1 MVDEDKNISIDD
13 RIARYLR
20 GEMPQDEANE
30 FLHDLKNREDMKD
43 VLEQALATAYLA
55 MAVKE
60 VGEQQDAGI
69 IAALKG
75 IDTEEATEVANNASE
90 KRKHRVDRF
99 AACLSFGTEAATVAC
114 PSIDTEAATEVANNA
129 SEKRKH
135 RVDRFAAC
143 LSFGTEAAT
152 VACPSIDTEAATE
165 VANNASEK
173 RKHRIVKFAYALAA
187 AASIAIIATV
197 GYNQY
202 ERHQVIALGKEYAQT
217 LSPFAE
223 EYHRGDTSTAGEEIN
238 ALTANVRNQEN
249 LEQTIDRLSRLW
261 ALSKSDTYNDYTD
274 FAPEIGWTLAIAHLE
289 NNDKNAAISV
299 LTQITALYPETAICH
314 KANELLKKL

>member
-55 MAVKE
+55 KAVKE

-69 IAALKG
+69 IVALKG
-75 IDTEEATEVANNASE
+75 
-90 KRKHRVDRF
+90 
-99 AACLSFGTEAATVAC
+99 
-114 PSIDTEAATEVANNA
+114 IDTEAATEVANNA

-202 ERHQVIALGKEYAQT
+202 ERHQVIALGKEYALT

>member
-55 MAVKE
+55 KAVKE

-75 IDTEEATEVANNASE
+75 
-90 KRKHRVDRF
+90 
-99 AACLSFGTEAATVAC
+99 
-114 PSIDTEAATEVANNA
+114 IDTEAATEVANNA

-143 LSFGTEAAT
+143 LSFGAAT

-165 VANNASEK
+165 VANKASEK
-173 RKHRIVKFAYALAA
+173 RKHRIIKFAYALAA

-202 ERHQVIALGKEYAQT
+202 ERHQVIALGKEYALT

>member
-55 MAVKE
+55 KAVKE

-75 IDTEEATEVANNASE
+75 
-90 KRKHRVDRF
+90 
-99 AACLSFGTEAATVAC
+99 
-114 PSIDTEAATEVANNA
+114 IDTEAATEVANNA

-202 ERHQVIALGKEYAQT
+202 ERHQVIALGKEYALT

>member
-55 MAVKE
+55 KAVKE

-75 IDTEEATEVANNASE
+75 
-90 KRKHRVDRF
+90 
-99 AACLSFGTEAATVAC
+99 
-114 PSIDTEAATEVANNA
+114 IDTEAATEVANNA

-135 RVDRFAAC
+135 RVDRFATC

-202 ERHQVIALGKEYAQT
+202 ERHQVIALGKEYALT

-223 EYHRGDTSTAGEEIN
+223 EYHRGDTSTAGEEII

>member
-20 GEMPQDEANE
+20 GEIPQDEANE

-55 MAVKE
+55 KAVKE

-75 IDTEEATEVANNASE
+75 
-90 KRKHRVDRF
+90 
-99 AACLSFGTEAATVAC
+99 
-114 PSIDTEAATEVANNA
+114 IDTEAATEVANNA

-143 LSFGTEAAT
+143 LSFGAAT

-165 VANNASEK
+165 VANKASEK

-202 ERHQVIALGKEYAQT
+202 ERHQVIALGKEYALT
-217 LSPFAE
+217 LSPIAE

-299 LTQITALYPETAICH
+299 LTQITALYPETAICY

>member
-55 MAVKE
+55 KAVKE

-75 IDTEEATEVANNASE
+75 
-90 KRKHRVDRF
+90 
-99 AACLSFGTEAATVAC
+99 
-114 PSIDTEAATEVANNA
+114 IDTEAATEVANNA

-202 ERHQVIALGKEYAQT
+202 ERHQVIALGKEYALT
-217 LSPFAE
+217 LSPIAE
-223 EYHRGDTSTAGEEIN
+223 EYHRGDTSTAGEEII

-299 LTQITALYPETAICH
+299 LTQITALYPETAICY

>member
-55 MAVKE
+55 KAVKE

-75 IDTEEATEVANNASE
+75 
-90 KRKHRVDRF
+90 
-99 AACLSFGTEAATVAC
+99 
-114 PSIDTEAATEVANNA
+114 IDTEAATEVANNA

-202 ERHQVIALGKEYAQT
+202 ERHQVIALGKEYALT

-299 LTQITALYPETAICH
+299 LTQITALYPETAICY

>member
-55 MAVKE
+55 KAVKE

-75 IDTEEATEVANNASE
+75 
-90 KRKHRVDRF
+90 
-99 AACLSFGTEAATVAC
+99 
-114 PSIDTEAATEVANNA
+114 IDTEAATEVANNA

-173 RKHRIVKFAYALAA
+173 RKHRIIKFAYALAA

-202 ERHQVIALGKEYAQT
+202 ERHQVIALGKEYALT
-217 LSPFAE
+217 LSPIAE
-223 EYHRGDTSTAGEEIN
+223 EYHRGDTSTAGEEII

>member
-55 MAVKE
+55 KAVKE

-75 IDTEEATEVANNASE
+75 
-90 KRKHRVDRF
+90 
-99 AACLSFGTEAATVAC
+99 
-114 PSIDTEAATEVANNA
+114 IDTEAATEVANNA

-202 ERHQVIALGKEYAQT
+202 ERHQVIALGKEYALT

-261 ALSKSDTYNDYTD
+261 ALSKSDTYNDYTV

>member
-55 MAVKE
+55 KAVKE

-75 IDTEEATEVANNASE
+75 
-90 KRKHRVDRF
+90 
-99 AACLSFGTEAATVAC
+99 
-114 PSIDTEAATEVANNA
+114 IDTEAATEVANNA

-143 LSFGTEAAT
+143 LCFGTEAAT

-202 ERHQVIALGKEYAQT
+202 ERHQVIALGKEYALT

>member
-55 MAVKE
+55 KAVKE

-75 IDTEEATEVANNASE
+75 
-90 KRKHRVDRF
+90 
-99 AACLSFGTEAATVAC
+99 
-114 PSIDTEAATEVANNA
+114 IDTEAATEVANNA

-173 RKHRIVKFAYALAA
+173 RKHRIIKFAYALAA

-202 ERHQVIALGKEYAQT
+202 ERHQVIALGKEYALT

>member
-55 MAVKE
+55 KAVKE

-75 IDTEEATEVANNASE
+75 IDTEAATEVANNASA

-99 AACLSFGTEAATVAC
+99 AACLSFG
-114 PSIDTEAATEVANNA
+114 
-129 SEKRKH
+129 
-135 RVDRFAAC
+135 
-143 LSFGTEAAT
+143 AAT

-202 ERHQVIALGKEYAQT
+202 ERHQVIALGKEYALT

>member
-55 MAVKE
+55 KAVKE

-75 IDTEEATEVANNASE
+75 
-90 KRKHRVDRF
+90 
-99 AACLSFGTEAATVAC
+99 
-114 PSIDTEAATEVANNA
+114 IDTEAATEVANNA

-143 LSFGTEAAT
+143 LSFGAAT

-165 VANNASEK
+165 VANKASEK

>member
-55 MAVKE
+55 KAVKE
-60 VGEQQDAGI
+60 VGKQQDAGI

-75 IDTEEATEVANNASE
+75 
-90 KRKHRVDRF
+90 
-99 AACLSFGTEAATVAC
+99 
-114 PSIDTEAATEVANNA
+114 IDTEAATEVANNA

>member
-55 MAVKE
+55 KAVKE

-75 IDTEEATEVANNASE
+75 IDTET
-90 KRKHRVDRF
+90 
-99 AACLSFGTEAATVAC
+99 
-114 PSIDTEAATEVANNA
+114 ATEVANNA

-173 RKHRIVKFAYALAA
+173 RKHRIIKFAYALAA

-202 ERHQVIALGKEYAQT
+202 ERHQVIALGKEYALT

>member
-55 MAVKE
+55 KAVKE

-69 IAALKG
+69 IAALK
-75 IDTEEATEVANNASE
+75 
-90 KRKHRVDRF
+90 
-99 AACLSFGTEAATVAC
+99 
-114 PSIDTEAATEVANNA
+114 SIDTEAATEVANNA

-202 ERHQVIALGKEYAQT
+202 ERHQVIALGKEYALT

>member
-55 MAVKE
+55 KAVKE

-75 IDTEEATEVANNASE
+75 
-90 KRKHRVDRF
+90 
-99 AACLSFGTEAATVAC
+99 
-114 PSIDTEAATEVANNA
+114 IDTEAATEVANNA

-152 VACPSIDTEAATE
+152 VASPSIDTEAATE

-202 ERHQVIALGKEYAQT
+202 ERHQVIALGKEYALT

-223 EYHRGDTSTAGEEIN
+223 KYHRGDTSTADEEIN

>member
-55 MAVKE
+55 KAVKE

-75 IDTEEATEVANNASE
+75 
-90 KRKHRVDRF
+90 
-99 AACLSFGTEAATVAC
+99 
-114 PSIDTEAATEVANNA
+114 IDTEAATEVANNA

-173 RKHRIVKFAYALAA
+173 RKHRIIKFAYALAA

-202 ERHQVIALGKEYAQT
+202 ERHQVIALGKEYALT
-217 LSPFAE
+217 LSPIAE
-223 EYHRGDTSTAGEEIN
+223 EYHRGDTSTAGEEII

-249 LEQTIDRLSRLW
+249 LKQTIDRLSRLW

-274 FAPEIGWTLAIAHLE
+274 FAPEIGWTLAIANLE

>member
-55 MAVKE
+55 KAVKE

-75 IDTEEATEVANNASE
+75 
-90 KRKHRVDRF
+90 
-99 AACLSFGTEAATVAC
+99 
-114 PSIDTEAATEVANNA
+114 IDTEAATEVANNA

-173 RKHRIVKFAYALAA
+173 RKHRIIKFAYALAA

-202 ERHQVIALGKEYAQT
+202 ERHQVIALGKEYALT
-217 LSPFAE
+217 LSPIAE

>member
-55 MAVKE
+55 KAVKE

-75 IDTEEATEVANNASE
+75 
-90 KRKHRVDRF
+90 
-99 AACLSFGTEAATVAC
+99 
-114 PSIDTEAATEVANNA
+114 IDTEAATEVANNA

-202 ERHQVIALGKEYAQT
+202 EHHQVIALGKEYALT

-238 ALTANVRNQEN
+238 TLTANVRNQEN

>member
-20 GEMPQDEANE
+20 GEIPQDEANE

-55 MAVKE
+55 KAVKE

-75 IDTEEATEVANNASE
+75 
-90 KRKHRVDRF
+90 
-99 AACLSFGTEAATVAC
+99 
-114 PSIDTEAATEVANNA
+114 IDTEAATEVANNA

-173 RKHRIVKFAYALAA
+173 RKHRIIKFAYALAA

-202 ERHQVIALGKEYAQT
+202 ERHQVIALGKEYALT

>member
-55 MAVKE
+55 KAVKE

-69 IAALKG
+69 IAALK
-75 IDTEEATEVANNASE
+75 
-90 KRKHRVDRF
+90 
-99 AACLSFGTEAATVAC
+99 
-114 PSIDTEAATEVANNA
+114 SIDTEAATEVANNA

-165 VANNASEK
+165 VANKASEK

-202 ERHQVIALGKEYAQT
+202 ERHQVIALGKEYALT

-249 LEQTIDRLSRLW
+249 LEQTIDRLSRIW

>member
-55 MAVKE
+55 KAVKE

-69 IAALKG
+69 IAALK
-75 IDTEEATEVANNASE
+75 
-90 KRKHRVDRF
+90 
-99 AACLSFGTEAATVAC
+99 
-114 PSIDTEAATEVANNA
+114 SIDTEAATEVANNA

-165 VANNASEK
+165 VANKASEK
-173 RKHRIVKFAYALAA
+173 RKHRIIKFAYALAA

-202 ERHQVIALGKEYAQT
+202 ERHQVIALGKEYALT

>member
-55 MAVKE
+55 KAVKE

-75 IDTEEATEVANNASE
+75 
-90 KRKHRVDRF
+90 
-99 AACLSFGTEAATVAC
+99 
-114 PSIDTEAATEVANNA
+114 IDTEAATEVANNA

-202 ERHQVIALGKEYAQT
+202 ERHQVIALGKEYALT

-223 EYHRGDTSTAGEEIN
+223 EYHRGDTFTAGEEIN

>member
-55 MAVKE
+55 KAVKE

-75 IDTEEATEVANNASE
+75 
-90 KRKHRVDRF
+90 
-99 AACLSFGTEAATVAC
+99 
-114 PSIDTEAATEVANNA
+114 IDTEAATEVANNA

-173 RKHRIVKFAYALAA
+173 RKHRIIKFAYALAA

-202 ERHQVIALGKEYAQT
+202 ERHQVIALGKEYALT
-217 LSPFAE
+217 LSPIAE
-223 EYHRGDTSTAGEEIN
+223 EYHRGDTSTADEEIN

-299 LTQITALYPETAICH
+299 LTQITALYPETAICY

>member
-55 MAVKE
+55 KAVKE

-75 IDTEEATEVANNASE
+75 
-90 KRKHRVDRF
+90 
-99 AACLSFGTEAATVAC
+99 
-114 PSIDTEAATEVANNA
+114 IDTEAATEVANNA

-143 LSFGTEAAT
+143 LSFG
-152 VACPSIDTEAATE
+152 TEAATE

-202 ERHQVIALGKEYAQT
+202 ERHQVIALGKEYALT

-223 EYHRGDTSTAGEEIN
+223 EYHRGDTSTADEEIN

-299 LTQITALYPETAICH
+299 LTQITALYPETAICY

>member
-55 MAVKE
+55 KAVKE

-75 IDTEEATEVANNASE
+75 
-90 KRKHRVDRF
+90 
-99 AACLSFGTEAATVAC
+99 
-114 PSIDTEAATEVANNA
+114 IDTEAATEVANNA

-143 LSFGTEAAT
+143 LSFGAAT

-165 VANNASEK
+165 VANKASEK

-202 ERHQVIALGKEYAQT
+202 ERHQVIALGKEYALT

>member
-55 MAVKE
+55 KAVKE

-75 IDTEEATEVANNASE
+75 
-90 KRKHRVDRF
+90 
-99 AACLSFGTEAATVAC
+99 
-114 PSIDTEAATEVANNA
+114 IDTEAATEVANNA

-143 LSFGTEAAT
+143 LSFGAAT

-202 ERHQVIALGKEYAQT
+202 ERHQVIALGKEYALT

>member
-55 MAVKE
+55 KAVKE

-69 IAALKG
+69 IAALK
-75 IDTEEATEVANNASE
+75 
-90 KRKHRVDRF
+90 
-99 AACLSFGTEAATVAC
+99 
-114 PSIDTEAATEVANNA
+114 SIDTEAATEVANNA

-202 ERHQVIALGKEYAQT
+202 ERHQVIALGKEYALT

-223 EYHRGDTSTAGEEIN
+223 EYHRGDTSTAGEEII

>member
-55 MAVKE
+55 KAVKE

-75 IDTEEATEVANNASE
+75 IDTEAATEVANNASA

-99 AACLSFGTEAATVAC
+99 AACLSFGAATVAC
-114 PSIDTEAATEVANNA
+114 PSIDTEAATEVAN
-129 SEKRKH
+129 K
-135 RVDRFAAC
+135 
-143 LSFGTEAAT
+143 
-152 VACPSIDTEAATE
+152 
-165 VANNASEK
+165 ASEK

-202 ERHQVIALGKEYAQT
+202 ERHQVIALGKEYALT
-217 LSPFAE
+217 LSPIAE

>member
-20 GEMPQDEANE
+20 GEIPQDEANE

-55 MAVKE
+55 KAVKE

-75 IDTEEATEVANNASE
+75 
-90 KRKHRVDRF
+90 
-99 AACLSFGTEAATVAC
+99 
-114 PSIDTEAATEVANNA
+114 IDTEAATEVANNA

-152 VACPSIDTEAATE
+152 VAYPSIDTEAATE

-202 ERHQVIALGKEYAQT
+202 ARHQVIALRNEYALT

-249 LEQTIDRLSRLW
+249 LKQTIDRLSRLW

>member
-55 MAVKE
+55 KAVKE

-75 IDTEEATEVANNASE
+75 
-90 KRKHRVDRF
+90 
-99 AACLSFGTEAATVAC
+99 
-114 PSIDTEAATEVANNA
+114 IDTEAATEVANNA

-165 VANNASEK
+165 VANKASEK

-202 ERHQVIALGKEYAQT
+202 ERHQVIALGKEYALT

>member
-55 MAVKE
+55 KAVKE

-75 IDTEEATEVANNASE
+75 
-90 KRKHRVDRF
+90 
-99 AACLSFGTEAATVAC
+99 
-114 PSIDTEAATEVANNA
+114 IDTEAATEVANNA

-202 ERHQVIALGKEYAQT
+202 ERHQVIALGKEYALT
-217 LSPFAE
+217 LSPIAE
-223 EYHRGDTSTAGEEIN
+223 EYHRGDTSTAGEEII

-249 LEQTIDRLSRLW
+249 LKQTIDRLSRLW

>member
-55 MAVKE
+55 KAVKE

-75 IDTEEATEVANNASE
+75 
-90 KRKHRVDRF
+90 
-99 AACLSFGTEAATVAC
+99 
-114 PSIDTEAATEVANNA
+114 IDTEAATEVANNA

-202 ERHQVIALGKEYAQT
+202 ERHQVIALGKEYALT

-314 KANELLKKL
+314 KANELLKKLGNDIPQVPLTRRIYYLDVPQGVY

>member
-1 MVDEDKNISIDD
+1 M
-13 RIARYLR
+13 
-20 GEMPQDEANE
+20 
-30 FLHDLKNREDMKD
+30 
-43 VLEQALATAYLA
+43 
-55 MAVKE
+55 
-60 VGEQQDAGI
+60 
-69 IAALKG
+69 
-75 IDTEEATEVANNASE
+75 
-90 KRKHRVDRF
+90 
-99 AACLSFGTEAATVAC
+99 
-114 PSIDTEAATEVANNA
+114 
-129 SEKRKH
+129 
-135 RVDRFAAC
+135 DRFAAC

-202 ERHQVIALGKEYAQT
+202 ERHQVIALGKEYALT

-223 EYHRGDTSTAGEEIN
+223 KYHRGDTSTAGEEIN

-299 LTQITALYPETAICH
+299 LTQITALYPETAICY

>member
-55 MAVKE
+55 KAVKE

-69 IAALKG
+69 IAALK
-75 IDTEEATEVANNASE
+75 
-90 KRKHRVDRF
+90 
-99 AACLSFGTEAATVAC
+99 
-114 PSIDTEAATEVANNA
+114 SIDTEAATEVANNA
-129 SEKRKH
+129 
-135 RVDRFAAC
+135 C
-143 LSFGTEAAT
+143 
-152 VACPSIDTEAATE
+152 
-165 VANNASEK
+165 EK

-202 ERHQVIALGKEYAQT
+202 ERHQVIALGKEYALT

-223 EYHRGDTSTAGEEIN
+223 KYHRGDTSTAGEEIN

>member
-20 GEMPQDEANE
+20 GEIPQDEANE

-55 MAVKE
+55 KAVKE

-75 IDTEEATEVANNASE
+75 
-90 KRKHRVDRF
+90 
-99 AACLSFGTEAATVAC
+99 
-114 PSIDTEAATEVANNA
+114 IDTEAATEVANNA

-165 VANNASEK
+165 VANKASEK
-173 RKHRIVKFAYALAA
+173 RKHRIIKFAYALAA

>member
-55 MAVKE
+55 KAVKE

-75 IDTEEATEVANNASE
+75 
-90 KRKHRVDRF
+90 
-99 AACLSFGTEAATVAC
+99 
-114 PSIDTEAATEVANNA
+114 IDTEAATEVANNA

-165 VANNASEK
+165 VANKASEK

-202 ERHQVIALGKEYAQT
+202 ERHQVIALGKEYALT

-314 KANELLKKL
+314 KENELLKKL

>member
-55 MAVKE
+55 KAVKE

-75 IDTEEATEVANNASE
+75 
-90 KRKHRVDRF
+90 
-99 AACLSFGTEAATVAC
+99 
-114 PSIDTEAATEVANNA
+114 IDTEAATEVANNA

-152 VACPSIDTEAATE
+152 VACASIDTEAATE

-202 ERHQVIALGKEYAQT
+202 ERHQVIALGKEYALT

>member
-55 MAVKE
+55 KAVKE

-75 IDTEEATEVANNASE
+75 
-90 KRKHRVDRF
+90 
-99 AACLSFGTEAATVAC
+99 
-114 PSIDTEAATEVANNA
+114 IDTEAATEVANNA

-202 ERHQVIALGKEYAQT
+202 ERHQVIALGKEYALT

-274 FAPEIGWTLAIAHLE
+274 FAPEIGWTLAIAHFE